1 MDREGKLYQDEMT
14 VEKYRQQLKGEK
26 KVYGQTASARAINQR
41 RSRGLALGETAL
53 QIMDAVRELSR
64 GHRLIPGTLCYM
76 LEEQKILLSQ
86 KDRHEFL
93 YTVKYQVTAD
103 EPAWT
108 ESEIEALCADL
119 AERLRKETD
128 EMYPEDGDEGS
139 GNRD

>member
-76 LEEQKILLSQ
+76 LEEQRNTIA
-86 KDRHEFL
+86 KDRDEFL
-93 YTVKYQVTAD
+93 YTVKYQVKAD

-108 ESEIEALCADL
+108 ESEIEARCADL